1 MSRTATT
8 TKPASVRRTVGRPSK
23 SAVTRDAIVAVAL
36 EQIDKVG
43 VYAFSLRD
51 VARSLDVYPATIH
64 WHVNSKDALLAD
76 VAGAVMQEVTPPR
89 GKSSWQVWMRDLF
102 FRYRAA
108 VRKHPNVAQ
117 LIGAQLVSNSSL
129 RTDLIDG
136 VLVALLEAGA
146 TEENLL
152 DAYNCVI
159 SSLVGFMTMELA
171 PMPSEDAPQWAEALE
186 ERVRSISPLDHP
198 TLARYLPKLAN
209 RAFIIRWQ
217 NGTLVPLDSSFAA
230 NVEIFIA
237 GLDSFLQKRTPV
249 VTSPNARKPR
259 NKA

>member
-1 MSRTATT
+1 MARPATT
-8 TKPASVRRTVGRPSK
+8 AAAAPARRTVGRPSK
-23 SAVTRDAIVAVAL
+23 SAIKREAIVAVAL

-51 VARSLDVYPATIH
+51 VARSLDVYPATIY

-102 FRYRAA
+102 FRYRTA
-108 VRKHPNVAQ
+108 VQKHPNVAQ

-136 VLVALLEAGA
+136 VLIALLEAGA

-152 DAYNCVI
+152 EAYNCVI
-159 SSLVGFMTMELA
+159 SSLIGFMTMELA
-171 PMPSEDAPQWAEALE
+171 PMPSEEVSQWADALK

-209 RAFIIRWQ
+209 KAFIVRWQ
-217 NGTLVPLDSSFAA
+217 NGTEVPLDSSFAA

-237 GLDSFLQKRTPV
+237 GLESFLQVKTPV
-249 VTSPNARKPR
+249 VAAPKTRKPR
-259 NKA
+259 E

>member
-1 MSRTATT
+1 MARTATT
-8 TKPASVRRTVGRPSK
+8 TAAPARRTVGRPSK
-23 SAVTRDAIVAVAL
+23 SAIKREAIVAVAL

-51 VARSLDVYPATIH
+51 VARSLDVYPATIY

-136 VLVALLEAGA
+136 VLIALLEAGA

-152 DAYNCVI
+152 EAYNCVI
-159 SSLVGFMTMELA
+159 SSLIGFMTMELA
-171 PMPSEDAPQWAEALE
+171 PMPSEEASQWADALK

-209 RAFIIRWQ
+209 KAFIVRWQ
-217 NGTLVPLDSSFAA
+217 NGTEVPLDSSFAA
-230 NVEIFIA
+230 NVEIFVA
-237 GLDSFLQKRTPV
+237 GLESFLQKKTQAV
-249 VTSPNARKPR
+249 ASSKTRKPR
-259 NKA
+259 RA